1 MMAFAGNNISGFAEG
16 RIKNGLQH
24 LQQRLLDQTIRH
36 RRDAELALA
45 AVRLGNRHPSHRT
58 GPVRPRQQLLADRR
72 PRRAQVRGGLVNVQT
87 VHPGCAF
94 VGPNPFE
101 RPLQVLSRQRRQKQR

>member
-1 MMAFAGNNISGFAEG
+1 MRASARPEAVAVLAEG
-16 RIKNGLQH
+16 GIKERLQH

-45 AVRLGNRHPSHRT
+45 ALGLGDRHPSHRT

-72 PRRAQVRGGLVNVQT
+72 PRRAQMRGGLVNVQT
-87 VHPGCAF
+87 VHAGYAF
-94 VGPNPFE
+94 VGSHPLP
-101 RPLQVLSRQRRQKQR
+101 RPLQVLSRQRR

>member
-1 MMAFAGNNISGFAEG
+1 MRTSTRPEAVAVLAEG

-36 RRDAELALA
+36 RRDAELTLA
-45 AVRLGNRHPSHRT
+45 ALWLGNRHPSYRT

-72 PRRAQVRGGLVNVQT
+72 PRRTQMRGGLVNVQT
-87 VHPGCAF
+87 VHTGYAF
-94 VGPNPFE
+94 VGPHPLP
-101 RPLQVLSRQRRQKQR
+101 RPVSYTHLRAHETD